1 MVDQHRLMV
10 FKDMLEELHILETEE
25 ENVRR
30 QRGTGK
36 GSGKETTMCNIP
48 EVMKGEWSAE
58 KYAA

>member
-1 MVDQHRLMV
+1 MV